1 MDKAHV
7 IATKVVLEYIR
18 ELDCAT
24 NPIECWQSA
33 YLAQRSY
40 MRTAAYDILKL
51 LQDDSEPPL
60 VVIEEYK
67 DKMDRYACLN
77 AFGSSMFSAA
87 SLTAENII
95 DAIIGS
101 CY

>member
-7 IATKVVLEYIR
+7 IASKVVLEYIR
-18 ELDCAT
+18 ELERAT

-40 MRTAAYDILKL
+40 MRTAAYDILDL
-51 LQDDSEPPL
+51 LRDDPEPPL

-67 DKMDRYACLN
+67 DKMNSYACLN
-77 AFGSSMFSAA
+77 TFGSSMFSAMA
-87 SLTAENII
+87 NAAENII
-95 DAIIGS
+95 DALMGS